1 MLVTASSAD
10 SRRYYPCLH
19 SPLTSTNEF
28 STSVRHNL
36 PAQPLRLPNPLLNE
50 AVWDKLRAAGID
62 VAFKHYED
70 DAVTGSGDEEW
81 ENRYTARQSSPMR
94 ELSK

>member
-1 MLVTASSAD
+1 
-10 SRRYYPCLH
+10 
-19 SPLTSTNEF
+19 
-28 STSVRHNL
+28 
-36 PAQPLRLPNPLLNE
+36 LLNE